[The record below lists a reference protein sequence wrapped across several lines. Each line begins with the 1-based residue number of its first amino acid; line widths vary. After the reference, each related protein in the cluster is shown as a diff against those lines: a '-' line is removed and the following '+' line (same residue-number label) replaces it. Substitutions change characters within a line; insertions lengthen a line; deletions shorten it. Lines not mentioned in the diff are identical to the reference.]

1 MGNGF
6 QFIDIIFFAM
16 IAIFLI
22 LRLRGA
28 LGKRDGNEDTGFQDL
43 FKQDPAESETDKE
56 NEKNNV
62 VNL

>member
-16 IAIFLI
+16 IAIFLV

-28 LGKRDGNEDTGFQDL
+28 LGKRDGNEGSGFLDF
-43 FKQDPAESETDKE
+43 FKQGPAEGDTNKE
-56 NEKNNV
+56 NE
-62 VNL
+62 